1 MENSFS
7 ENKSVCYRPTRTTEG
22 QTVQVNLTS
31 EEDTTEFDNEM
42 GKVFKNLK
50 SWSYYVIPTLEDVDQ
65 IMDIPFQ
72 KKRKLYNGMLKS
84 YYYQYLGPRPQK

>member
-1 MENSFS
+1 M
-7 ENKSVCYRPTRTTEG
+7 TTWETDEEYG
-22 QTVQVNLTS
+22 FIITNPPYGERLS
-31 EEDTTEFDNEM
+31 AEEDITEFYKEM

-50 SWSYYVIPTLEDVDQ
+50 NWSYYLITTLEDVDQ